1 MAIKSV
7 FVENLLVAIF
17 QRVHQGSEN
26 AETLHQAR
34 HKVTP
39 ATRWIPSRRGRCDS
53 DRGAPI
59 QRFRLGYCQKRKL
72 FFLWSLFWQT
82 CFYFAL

>member
-34 HKVTP
+34 HKVKP
-39 ATRWIPSRRGRCDS
+39 ATRLES
-53 DRGAPI
+53 I
-59 QRFRLGYCQKRKL
+59 QER
-72 FFLWSLFWQT
+72 
-82 CFYFAL
+82 AV